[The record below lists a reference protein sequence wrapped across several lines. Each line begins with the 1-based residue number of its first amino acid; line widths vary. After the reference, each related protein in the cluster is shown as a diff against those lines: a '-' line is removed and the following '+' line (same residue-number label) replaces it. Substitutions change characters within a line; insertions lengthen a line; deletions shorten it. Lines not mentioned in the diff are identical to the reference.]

1 MTSLLSRRLCLLT
14 VCAVLP
20 AAAGAQQAVVPSGAP
35 ADYSQEPYV
44 VTSSLMKVTFQNDGT
59 GTHELTLAV
68 HVQSDAGVQKWGLLV
83 LPYDSGE
90 QSIEVAYIRVKKSDG
105 RIVLTP
111 EDNFQDIDSD
121 ITRVAP
127 LYSDRRE
134 KHIAVKS
141 LAIGDT
147 LEYQARWKTTKPLV
161 QGQFWYEYDFAR
173 EFIAPDQ
180 RLEVSVPADRTVV
193 VKGPVAPQ
201 SVTVDSGI
209 RTYTWKQA
217 NLKDAPA
224 KKLTADAIDAARGR
238 LREPDVIL
246 SSYQRWQDIGKWY
259 WSLQKERV
267 EPSADVRAKA
277 EDLTKGLTDPTA
289 KIEAIYTFVSQK
301 YRYIGIDFGIG
312 RYRPHAADDILSNNF
327 GDCKDKHTL
336 LASLLQA
343 AGITAYPALIGTHR
357 MVDLEAPTPAQFD
370 HVITYVPQGKDGMW
384 LDSTSEL
391 APMGFLT
398 LPLRGKQALVVDESG
413 GRFIGTPEETPR
425 QGVEHF
431 KLDGTLKADGA
442 LDAQVEISDHNDD
455 AELVLRLAFRRAGEP
470 QWQNLVQRLS
480 QAMGL
485 VGTVSKVEASSAE
498 ALHEPFRL
506 SYDYHRDNFPDWG
519 NHRINMPT
527 IPFVLPSG
535 QDQDLDSNGRIYL
548 GPSGRI
554 DSESTIQIPPGYV
567 ALLPPTVDLV
577 RDYAEYHSIY
587 ASAAQS
593 LTVHRSLTVKMREV
607 PPNEQADYARFVQSM
622 RNDVGTYILTH
633 PVGAGG
639 SPNSLLPG
647 NPVRDL
653 LASLPASQNSEAS
666 QLETDG
672 TLAANRGD
680 IYAALKSLAA
690 AVKADQSFTRAWMRL
705 AVLQA
710 ETHQVDECISSY
722 HKAIRSAPAQPMP
735 YKALAAYL
743 AGLRRTNDAIEVW
756 QQWLKVDPTDA
767 DTFRMIGVA
776 YMKERHYKEAVA
788 PFEQAANLR
797 PTEAAPA
804 ARLAEAYLCAGEL
817 QKGQA
822 EVAVARKL
830 GPPEITLNDISFG
843 LAEAKQDLG
852 DALAY
857 AQEAVRIEESA
868 SSQVHLTTM
877 TDTDL
882 KNDAKLAFF
891 WDTLG
896 WVELQIGHREEAE
909 NYLRAAWLDSQYGV
923 IGDHLAQAYDEQKKK
938 DQAIETYRL
947 ALKALEGRVS
957 FDRQAEIGRRLQELA
972 PGKGSPIAPGEL
984 SLVDRLTQMR
994 TIKIPKPVNT
1004 RSTAEF
1010 FVAIDPGPK
1019 VAEVRFVDGAEDLQP
1034 ADGAL
1039 REAAYPLEFPRGSA
1053 ARIVRRGLLD
1063 CRDAS
1068 GCSFLLLPIDA
1079 VTSVK

>member
-1 MTSLLSRRLCLLT
+1 MSLRVCLLT

-20 AAAGAQQAVVPSGAP
+20 AVAGTQQAAVPSGAP
-35 ADYSQEPYV
+35 ADYSQESYV
-44 VTSSLMKVTFQNDGT
+44 VLSSLMKVSFQNDGT
-59 GTHELTLAV
+59 GTHELTLSV
-68 HVQSDAGVQKWGLLV
+68 RVQSAAGVQKWGLLI

-90 QSIEVAYIRVKKSDG
+90 QSIEVAYVRVKKSDG

-121 ITRVAP
+121 ITRAAP

-201 SVTVDSGI
+201 SVTEDSGM

-224 KKLTADAIDAARGR
+224 RKLTADAIDAAWGR
-238 LREPDVIL
+238 LRESDVIL
-246 SSYQRWQDIGKWY
+246 SSYQSWQDIGKWY
-259 WSLQKERV
+259 WGLQKERV

-343 AGITAYPALIGTHR
+343 AGITAYPALISTHR
-357 MVDLEAPTPAQFD
+357 MVDLDAPTPAQFD

-413 GRFIGTPEETPR
+413 GRFVGTPEDTPQ
-425 QGVEHF
+425 QGAEHF
-431 KLDGTLKADGA
+431 KLDGTLKDDGA

-470 QWQNLVQRLS
+470 EWQNLVQRLS

-506 SYDYHRDNFPDWG
+506 SYNYHRDNFPDWG

-527 IPFVLPSG
+527 IPIVLPSG

-567 ALLPPTVDLV
+567 ALLPPTVELV

-587 ASAAQS
+587 ASTTQS

-622 RNDVGTYILTH
+622 RNDVGAYVLTH
-633 PVGAGG
+633 PVGAPG
-639 SPNSLLPG
+639 SPNSLLSG

-666 QLETDG
+666 QFETDG
-672 TLAANRGD
+672 MQAANRGD
-680 IYAALKSLAA
+680 THAAMKSLTA
-690 AVKADQSFTRAWMRL
+690 AVKADPSFTRAWMRL

-710 ETHQVDECISSY
+710 ETRQVGDCIFSY
-722 HKAIRSAPAQPMP
+722 HKAIGSAPTQPMP

-743 AGLRRTNDAIEVW
+743 AGLGRTNDAIEVL

-776 YMKERHYKEAVA
+776 YMKERHYKEAIA
-788 PFEQAANLR
+788 PFEEAANLR

-804 ARLAEAYLCAGEL
+804 ARLAEAYLRAGEL
-817 QKGQA
+817 EKGHA

-830 GPPEITLNDISFG
+830 GPPETILNDISFG
-843 LAEAKQDLG
+843 LAEAKEDLG

-857 AQEAVRIEESA
+857 AQEAVKIEESA
-868 SSQVHLTTM
+868 SSQMHLATM
-877 TDTDL
+877 TDADL
-882 KNDAKLAFF
+882 KNESKLAFF

-896 WVELQIGHREEAE
+896 WVHLRMGHREEAE

-923 IGDHLAQAYDEQKKK
+923 IGDHLAQAYDEERKK

-947 ALKALEGRVS
+947 ALKALEGRVP

-972 PGKGSPIAPGEL
+972 PGKGFPIAPGEL

-994 TIKIPKPVNT
+994 TVKIPKPVNT
-1004 RSTAEF
+1004 RSSAEF

-1019 VAEVRFVDGAEDLQP
+1019 VAEVRFVDGAEDLRP
-1034 ADGAL
+1034 ADSAL
-1039 REAAYPLEFPRGSA
+1039 SEAAYPLEFPRGSA